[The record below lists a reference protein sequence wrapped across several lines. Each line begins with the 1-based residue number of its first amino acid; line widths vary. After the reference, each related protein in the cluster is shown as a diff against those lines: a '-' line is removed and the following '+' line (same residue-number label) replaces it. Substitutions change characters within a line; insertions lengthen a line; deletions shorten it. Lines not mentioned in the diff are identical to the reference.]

1 MNEMLQELYEELEL
15 KLDWLFIDFEE
26 KINKLYE
33 TFR

>member
-33 TFR
+33 QF

>member
-1 MNEMLQELYEELEL
+1 MNEMLEGLYEELEL

-33 TFR
+33 QFR

>member
-33 TFR
+33 QFR

>member
-1 MNEMLQELYEELEL
+1 MNDVLEELYEELEL

>member
-1 MNEMLQELYEELEL
+1 MNEMLEELYEELEL

-33 TFR
+33 QFR